1 MDVSLSLMVLIF
13 NLSESLFNHLF
24 EFSDE
29 LEFLS
34 SGLGGIMVF
43 VIEGSTESLSLVPK
57 LLVSLELVAGSL
69 RDSGLGSN
77 ALVEFVNF
85 FSESFRLSSKSLEVG
100 LESFLLVVEG
110 LDGFSIE
117 FSEIFISLL
126 KVLSQG
132 LEELSD
138 SFKGSVIKATFVE
151 GQLSEGSEDGSIVSV
166 VVLVGGLLDHLL
178 GDLGEFNKT
187 STSLE
192 DGSEDILSLFNGV
205 KSISVVLRSSASKGG
220 LSISHGEDDS

>member
-1 MDVSLSLMVLIF
+1 MVLIF

-77 ALVEFVNF
+77 ALVEFINF